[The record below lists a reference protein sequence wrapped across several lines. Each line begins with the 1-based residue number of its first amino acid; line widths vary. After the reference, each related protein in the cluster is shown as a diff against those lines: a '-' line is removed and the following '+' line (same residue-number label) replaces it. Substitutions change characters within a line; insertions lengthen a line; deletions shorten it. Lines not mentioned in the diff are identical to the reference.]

1 MMSRY
6 EVFYHDIRKAI
17 NDYINYQEPEKIKTI
32 EKVQDSRKC
41 NDTNKRHAWYS
52 QSYVTNKGEE
62 IIFSDKDNNEKRATQ
77 ITTTNTPPTDPK
89 YQDYVYMGEVK
100 DIKSILN
107 YNFLNN
113 YF

>member
-6 EVFYHDIRKAI
+6 ELFYNDIRKAI

-32 EKVQDSRKC
+32 EKVQDAIKC
-41 NDTNKRHAWYS
+41 NDTIKRHAWYS
-52 QSYVTNKGEE
+52 QNYVTNQGEE

-77 ITTTNTPPTDPK
+77 ITLTNTPPSDSK

-100 DIKSILN
+100 KIKSIFN

>member
-6 EVFYHDIRKAI
+6 ELFYNDIRKAI
-17 NDYINYQEPEKIKTI
+17 NDYINYQEPEKIKTM
-32 EKVQDSRKC
+32 RC
-41 NDTNKRHAWYS
+41 NDTIKRHAWYS
-52 QSYVTNKGEE
+52 QNYVTNQGEE

-77 ITTTNTPPTDPK
+77 ITTTNTPPTDTK

-100 DIKSILN
+100 KIKSIFN